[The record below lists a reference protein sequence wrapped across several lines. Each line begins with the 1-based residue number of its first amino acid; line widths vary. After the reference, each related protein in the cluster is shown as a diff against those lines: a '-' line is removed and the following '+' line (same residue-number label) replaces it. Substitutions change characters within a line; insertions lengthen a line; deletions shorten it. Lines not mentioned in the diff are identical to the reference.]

1 LGPPPDDPPRA
12 AIAAVVGASPSVD
25 PELEAWLVGLFDR
38 RGLPFPATNLKQAW
52 RIPSAVALPN
62 DLGTAPGWWLDRPD
76 GRIMVALPGPPREL
90 RAMWAAQVEPRLAAR
105 GFGAGVAVRTFR
117 LTGIGES
124 AVADRL
130 GDALLRASNPIVA
143 TYARAES
150 LDVRVAAFREPG
162 GRAADELVEEAV
174 RAVLAAVGEHVW
186 AEGATTWAAA
196 VDGALAARGWTLAT
210 SEAGTAGALTA
221 LLGRAERLVQAAS
234 RRAPEPGRSP
244 DELAEEARAAAGAD
258 VGLALVTRPRSGD
271 TAASI
276 AVVGPDGIHRE
287 RRLAFLGGELGQNRA
302 AIAAAHVLL
311 GRLRVG
317 RA

>member
-1 LGPPPDDPPRA
+1 
-12 AIAAVVGASPSVD
+12 
-25 PELEAWLVGLFDR
+25 
-38 RGLPFPATNLKQAW
+38 
-52 RIPSAVALPN
+52 
-62 DLGTAPGWWLDRPD
+62 
-76 GRIMVALPGPPREL
+76 
-90 RAMWAAQVEPRLAAR
+90 
-105 GFGAGVAVRTFR
+105 
-117 LTGIGES
+117 
-124 AVADRL
+124 
-130 GDALLRASNPIVA
+130 
-143 TYARAES
+143 
-150 LDVRVAAFREPG
+150 
-162 GRAADELVEEAV
+162 V